1 MPNGNLRVYT
11 TVAGQSAPLA
21 GVVVT
26 IWDESGAQRARILT
40 DDSGASPDISLSAPD
55 RALSL
60 DESNTT
66 VRPYAVYRLTASLE
80 GWRTQTIDGVQIFDG
95 QTAVARLE
103 FLPNDVALASV
114 RQADVSIPEHPLFI
128 GGGSSAPAPQGEPLD
143 ARVLN
148 EVVIPRTITVHLGAP
163 TSSARNVTVSFQ
175 DYIAN
180 VASSEVYPTW
190 PEEALRANILAQ
202 ISLALNRIYTEWYP
216 SRGYSF
222 NITGSPGYDQA
233 YVDGRTVFD
242 VMERLTAEL
251 FSTFVR
257 RSGFAEPYF
266 TEYCDGKTV
275 TCAGMKQWGTVDRAN
290 EGKNALQILRY
301 YYGSSIELA
310 TSSNLTAIPESY
322 PGTPLRLGSTGTAVS
337 VLQKQLSRIAK
348 DYPGFGKPDITG
360 TFDTAT
366 ENSVKAFQKY
376 FSLTADG
383 VVGRSTWYKI
393 SYIYVSVKDLA
404 ELTSEGE
411 EFDAVISA
419 GAWPGVVLRRGSTGT
434 AVEQVQF
441 WLSGLAEFDS
451 SIPSIAVDG
460 NFGAGTERAVIAF
473 QKSAGLTADGIV
485 GRLTWDA
492 LYAAWVNAQS
502 DIGGTAWPGTVLRSG
517 SKGNSVR
524 QVQFWLLLAAGNYS
538 MLPSVTV
545 DGSYGSATTAAVTAF
560 QTYFGLAADGAV
572 GRVTWNKLNEVGIAV
587 ANELVDPNI
596 QPGQFVTTLRL
607 GSSGTPVRAAQYY
620 LRILSAYYPAQP
632 TLTVDGVF
640 GQGTQKAVIAW
651 QQHAGLTADGVIG
664 RLTWQSIYQNAIEL
678 ASSGSVARARTAPD
692 FTATLAPGDSGP
704 DVVWLARTMQ
714 FLAAWLDGIQP
725 PDSQTLYFG
734 DSLEASV
741 RSAQRTFALPET
753 GVVDADD
760 WATFNAAALALL
772 SSTPPAARPEPDGI
786 WPGHALTQGSAG
798 PAVLQVQRWLN
809 ILASVRP
816 DALFVPETG
825 VLDAETQTALQSY
838 QIRAGLEPLGI
849 VDDATWQSL
858 QAAAA
863 PYERTLRGAISMKEG

>member
-1 MPNGNLRVYT
+1 M
-11 TVAGQSAPLA
+11 
-21 GVVVT
+21 
-26 IWDESGAQRARILT
+26 
-40 DDSGASPDISLSAPD
+40 
-55 RALSL
+55 
-60 DESNTT
+60 
-66 VRPYAVYRLTASLE
+66 
-80 GWRTQTIDGVQIFDG
+80 
-95 QTAVARLE
+95 
-103 FLPNDVALASV
+103 
-114 RQADVSIPEHPLFI
+114 
-128 GGGSSAPAPQGEPLD
+128 
-143 ARVLN
+143 
-148 EVVIPRTITVHLGAP
+148 
-163 TSSARNVTVSFQ
+163 
-175 DYIAN
+175 
-180 VASSEVYPTW
+180 
-190 PEEALRANILAQ
+190 
-202 ISLALNRIYTEWYP
+202 
-216 SRGYSF
+216 
-222 NITGSPGYDQA
+222 
-233 YVDGRTVFD
+233 
-242 VMERLTAEL
+242 
-251 FSTFVR
+251 
-257 RSGFAEPYF
+257 
-266 TEYCDGKTV
+266 
-275 TCAGMKQWGTVDRAN
+275 
-290 EGKNALQILRY
+290 
-301 YYGSSIELA
+301 
-310 TSSNLTAIPESY
+310 
-322 PGTPLRLGSTGTAVS
+322 
-337 VLQKQLSRIAK
+337 
-348 DYPGFGKPDITG
+348 
-360 TFDTAT
+360 
-366 ENSVKAFQKY
+366 
-376 FSLTADG
+376 
-383 VVGRSTWYKI
+383 
-393 SYIYVSVKDLA
+393 
-404 ELTSEGE
+404 
-411 EFDAVISA
+411 
-419 GAWPGVVLRRGSTGT
+419 
-434 AVEQVQF
+434 
-441 WLSGLAEFDS
+441 
-451 SIPSIAVDG
+451 
-460 NFGAGTERAVIAF
+460 
-473 QKSAGLTADGIV
+473 

-560 QTYFGLAADGAV
+560 QTYFGLTADGAV
-572 GRVTWNKLNEVGIAV
+572 GRVTWSKLNEVGIAV

-620 LRILSAYYPAQP
+620 LRILSAYYPAHP

-809 ILASVRP
+809 IVASVRP

-863 PYERTLRGAISMKEG
+863 PYERTQRGAISMKEG

>member
-1 MPNGNLRVYT
+1 M
-11 TVAGQSAPLA
+11 
-21 GVVVT
+21 
-26 IWDESGAQRARILT
+26 
-40 DDSGASPDISLSAPD
+40 
-55 RALSL
+55 
-60 DESNTT
+60 
-66 VRPYAVYRLTASLE
+66 
-80 GWRTQTIDGVQIFDG
+80 
-95 QTAVARLE
+95 
-103 FLPNDVALASV
+103 
-114 RQADVSIPEHPLFI
+114 
-128 GGGSSAPAPQGEPLD
+128 
-143 ARVLN
+143 
-148 EVVIPRTITVHLGAP
+148 
-163 TSSARNVTVSFQ
+163 
-175 DYIAN
+175 
-180 VASSEVYPTW
+180 
-190 PEEALRANILAQ
+190 
-202 ISLALNRIYTEWYP
+202 
-216 SRGYSF
+216 
-222 NITGSPGYDQA
+222 
-233 YVDGRTVFD
+233 
-242 VMERLTAEL
+242 
-251 FSTFVR
+251 
-257 RSGFAEPYF
+257 
-266 TEYCDGKTV
+266 
-275 TCAGMKQWGTVDRAN
+275 
-290 EGKNALQILRY
+290 
-301 YYGSSIELA
+301 
-310 TSSNLTAIPESY
+310 
-322 PGTPLRLGSTGTAVS
+322 
-337 VLQKQLSRIAK
+337 
-348 DYPGFGKPDITG
+348 
-360 TFDTAT
+360 
-366 ENSVKAFQKY
+366 
-376 FSLTADG
+376 
-383 VVGRSTWYKI
+383 
-393 SYIYVSVKDLA
+393 
-404 ELTSEGE
+404 
-411 EFDAVISA
+411 
-419 GAWPGVVLRRGSTGT
+419 
-434 AVEQVQF
+434 
-441 WLSGLAEFDS
+441 
-451 SIPSIAVDG
+451 
-460 NFGAGTERAVIAF
+460 
-473 QKSAGLTADGIV
+473 
-485 GRLTWDA
+485 
-492 LYAAWVNAQS
+492 
-502 DIGGTAWPGTVLRSG
+502 LRSG
-517 SKGNSVR
+517 AKGNSVR

-538 MLPSVTV
+538 MLPPVTV

-560 QTYFGLAADGAV
+560 QTYFGLTADGAV
-572 GRVTWNKLNEVGIAV
+572 GRVTWSKLNEVGIAV

-809 ILASVRP
+809 IVASVRP

-825 VLDAETQTALQSY
+825 VLDTETQTALQSY

-863 PYERTLRGAISMKEG
+863 PYERTQRGAISMKEG

>member
-1 MPNGNLRVYT
+1 MPNGILRVYT
-11 TVAGQSAPLA
+11 TVAGQAAPLA
-21 GVVVT
+21 GVTVT
-26 IWDESGAQRARILT
+26 IWDETGTQRARILT
-40 DDSGASPDISLSAPD
+40 DNDGASGDIVLEAPD

-60 DESNTT
+60 DEANTT
-66 VRPYAVYRLTASLE
+66 VRPYAVYRLTAALE
-80 GWRTQTIDGVQIFDG
+80 GWQSRTIDGVQIFDG
-95 QTAVARLE
+95 QAAVARLE
-103 FLPNDVALASV
+103 LLPGDIALAGLQEDTV
-114 RQADVSIPEHPLFI
+114 QIPEHPLFA
-128 GGGSSAPAPQGEPLD
+128 GGGSSAPAPEDNGLIP
-143 ARVLN
+143 AVLS

-190 PEEALRANILAQ
+190 PEQALRANILAQ

-251 FSTFVR
+251 FSTYVR
-257 RSGFAEPYF
+257 RTGFADPYF
-266 TEYCDGKTV
+266 TEYCDGKSV

-290 EGKNALQILRY
+290 EGKSALQILRY

-348 DYPGFGKPDITG
+348 DYPGFGKPEVTG
-360 TFDTAT
+360 TFDSST
-366 ENSVKAFQKY
+366 ESCVKAFQKY

-383 VVGRSTWYKI
+383 VVGRATWYKI
-393 SYIYVSVKDLA
+393 SYIYVSVKRLA
-404 ELTSEGE
+404 QLTSEGE

-434 AVEQVQF
+434 EVEQVQF

-451 SIPSIAVDG
+451 AIPTLSVDG
-460 NFGAGTERAVIAF
+460 NFGSGTERSVIAF
-473 QKSAGLTADGIV
+473 QKSAGLTADGVV
-485 GRLTWDA
+485 GQKTWEA
-492 LYAAWVNAQS
+492 LYAAWVDVQS
-502 DIGGTAWPGTVLRSG
+502 DIGGTAWPGTVLRTG

-545 DGSYGSATTAAVTAF
+545 DGNYGSATAAAVTAF
-560 QTYFGLAADGAV
+560 QSYFGLTADGAV
-572 GRVTWNKLNEVGIAV
+572 GRVTWNKLSEVGIAV
-587 ANELVDPNI
+587 ANELVDPNVA
-596 QPGQFVTTLRL
+596 PGQFVMTLRL

-640 GQGTQKAVIAW
+640 GQGTQRAVIAW

-664 RLTWQSIYQNAIEL
+664 RLTWQSIYQNAITL
-678 ASSGSVARARTAPD
+678 AASGSVATARTAPD
-692 FTATLAPGDSGP
+692 FTATLALGDSGT
-704 DVVWLARTMQ
+704 DVLWLSRTMQ
-714 FLAAWLDGIQP
+714 FLASWLEGIQP
-725 PDSQTLYFG
+725 PENQSLYFG

-741 RSAQRTFALPET
+741 RSAQKTFHLPES

-772 SSTPPAARPEPDGI
+772 SATPPAARPEPDGI
-786 WPGHALTQGSAG
+786 WPGHALTRGSAG
-798 PAVLQVQRWLN
+798 PAVLQVQQWLN
-809 ILASVRP
+809 ILASVQVQ
-816 DALFVPETG
+816 ALFVPETG
-825 VLDAETQTALQSY
+825 VLDTDTETALQSY

-849 VDDATWQSL
+849 VDDATWESL
-858 QAAAA
+858 RLAAA
-863 PYERTLRGAISMKEG
+863 PYERLLQGDLLTEEE